1 MTKRVRKRKI
11 IIKNINK
18 IYSKQR
24 GISFDILN
32 EMSFLLKILQK
43 TGIFIRENTV
53 VSKNK

>member
-43 TGIFIRENTV
+43 TVIFIRENTV

>member
-32 EMSFLLKILQK
+32 EISFLLKILQK
-43 TGIFIRENTV
+43 TSFFIRENTV

>member
-43 TGIFIRENTV
+43 TSFFIRENTV